1 MHLIILRTSGS
12 AAEDEAEGLQVG
24 QKTSH
29 LATRLPGTEIMKS
42 QFKLDYLDLIDLIDL
57 IGCLVLLPQSLALS
71 QRCKRSR
78 QPLRL

>member
-42 QFKLDYLDLIDLIDL
+42 QFKLDYLDSLISLISL
-57 IGCLVLLPQSLALS
+57 ISLAV
-71 QRCKRSR
+71 
-78 QPLRL
+78 

>member
-1 MHLIILRTSGS
+1 MPNLGCKEYHHRLQTANYMHLIILRTSGS

-42 QFKLDYLDLIDLIDL
+42 QFKLDYLDSLISLISL
-57 IGCLVLLPQSLALS
+57 ISLAV
-71 QRCKRSR
+71 
-78 QPLRL
+78 